1 MRGGELLDRILRQ
14 KNFSER
20 EASITMFTVTSAV
33 QYLHKN
39 GVVHR
44 DLKPSNILYAS
55 AEANPDSLRICDFG
69 FSKQLRAENGFVDFI
84 TIKWLD
90 EQPIILP
97 RFLYFLFQFTYDSML
112 YCKLCGTWSIKKT
125 RLRRCVWRLEF
136 RCPSLYYASRTYSFC
151 HRT

>member
-112 YCKLCGTWSIKKT
+112 YCKLCGT
-125 RLRRCVWRLEF
+125 
-136 RCPSLYYASRTYSFC
+136 
-151 HRT
+151 

>member
-1 MRGGELLDRILRQ
+1 MYWFYISFIEVQDFSILIIIFLSQIYEDERYVYLVMELMRGGELLDRILRQ

-69 FSKQLRAENGFVDFI
+69 FSKQLRAENGSVDYV
-84 TIKWLD
+84 TMKWLD
-90 EQPIILP
+90 E
-97 RFLYFLFQFTYDSML
+97 
-112 YCKLCGTWSIKKT
+112 
-125 RLRRCVWRLEF
+125 
-136 RCPSLYYASRTYSFC
+136 
-151 HRT
+151 